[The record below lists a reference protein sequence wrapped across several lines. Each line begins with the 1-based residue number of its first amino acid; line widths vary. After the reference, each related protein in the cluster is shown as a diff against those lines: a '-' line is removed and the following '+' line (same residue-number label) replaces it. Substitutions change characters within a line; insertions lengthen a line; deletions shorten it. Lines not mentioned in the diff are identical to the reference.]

1 VDEPPDRSWNHDTR
15 EPVRGRADDRR
26 SDAVGSGFP
35 RLGFGLGLRLPH
47 YQDVLD
53 GDPRV
58 DWWEVI
64 SENFLVAG
72 GNPRRVLREVRQRWP
87 VALHGVSLSIG
98 SVDPVD
104 DDYLARLAALVAEIE
119 PAIVSDHLC
128 WSALGGHS
136 AHDLWPLP
144 YTEEALALVEG
155 KVRRVQDRLGR
166 RILLENPSS
175 YVTFAAS
182 QLSEAEFL
190 AEVARRADCGILLD
204 VNNIHVSSTNHG
216 WDPAAYLAA
225 IPPARVGQIHL
236 AGHSD
241 HGTHLLD
248 THDHPVCEAVWA
260 LYGEALAR
268 FGNVASMIE
277 RDEAI
282 PPLDQLVDELDRA
295 RRIASGRAHDA
306 SAQPEAARG

>member
-1 VDEPPDRSWNHDTR
+1 M
-15 EPVRGRADDRR
+15 
-26 SDAVGSGFP
+26 FP
-35 RLGFGLGLRLPH
+35 RLGFGLGLRPPH

-72 GNPRRVLREVRQRWP
+72 GNPRRVLREVRERWP
-87 VALHGVSLSIG
+87 VVLHGVSLSIG

-104 DDYLARLAALVAEIE
+104 DDYLARLRLLVDEVD
-119 PAIVSDHLC
+119 PPIVSDHLC

-136 AHDLWPLP
+136 GHDLWPVP
-144 YTEEALALVEG
+144 YTEEALALVVD
-155 KVRRVQDRLGR
+155 KVGRVQDRLGR

-175 YVTFAAS
+175 YVTFVAS

-204 VNNIHVSSTNHG
+204 VNNVYVSSTNHG
-216 WDPAAYLAA
+216 WDAAAYLAA
-225 IPPARVGQIHL
+225 LPVERVGQLHL

-248 THDHPVCEAVWA
+248 THDHPVCDAVWR
-260 LYGEALAR
+260 LYGDALAR
-268 FGNVASMIE
+268 FGDVASMIE
-277 RDEAI
+277 RDDHI
-282 PPLDQLVDELDRA
+282 PALDELIDELDHA
-295 RRIASGRAHDA
+295 RQIAGAAPASRDA
-306 SAQPEAARG
+306 AGAAGAAAPIAV

>member
-1 VDEPPDRSWNHDTR
+1 M
-15 EPVRGRADDRR
+15 
-26 SDAVGSGFP
+26 FP
-35 RLGFGLGLRLPH
+35 RLGFGLGLRPPH

-53 GDPRV
+53 GSPRV

-72 GNPRRVLREVRQRWP
+72 GNPRRMLREVCERWP

-104 DDYLARLAALVAEIE
+104 DDYLGQLAALADEVR
-119 PAIVSDHLC
+119 PPIVSDHLC

-144 YTEEALALVEG
+144 YTEEALALVID
-155 KVRRVQDRLGR
+155 KVSRVQDRLGR

-204 VNNIHVSSTNHG
+204 VNNVYVSSTNHG

-225 IPPARVGQIHL
+225 IPTERVGQIHL

-241 HGTHLLD
+241 HGSHLLD
-248 THDHPVCEAVWA
+248 THDHPICEAVWA
-260 LYGEALAR
+260 LYGDAVAR
-268 FGNVASMIE
+268 FGAVTTMVE
-277 RDEAI
+277 RDDHI
-282 PPLDQLVDELDRA
+282 PPLEELVDELDRA
-295 RRIASGRAHDA
+295 RQIASAPGRAA
-306 SAQPEAARG
+306 PAQREAANG

>member
-1 VDEPPDRSWNHDTR
+1 MF
-15 EPVRGRADDRR
+15 A
-26 SDAVGSGFP
+26 

-47 YQDVLD
+47 YRDVVE

-72 GNPRRVLREVRQRWP
+72 GNPRRVLRLVGERWP
-87 VALHGVSLSIG
+87 VVLHGVSLSIG

-104 DDYLARLAALVAEIE
+104 ADYLARLAALADEVD
-119 PAIVSDHLC
+119 PPYVSDHLC

-136 AHDLWPLP
+136 AHDLWPMP
-144 YTEEALALVEG
+144 YTEEALDLVVD
-155 KVRRVQDRLGR
+155 KVGRVQDRLRR

-182 QLSEAEFL
+182 SLGEAEFL

-204 VNNIHVSSTNHG
+204 VNNVYVSSTNHG
-216 WDPAAYLAA
+216 WDAHAYLAA
-225 IPPARVGQIHL
+225 MPPERVAQIHL

-241 HGTHLLD
+241 HGSHLLD
-248 THDHPVCEAVWA
+248 THDHPVCEAVWQ
-260 LYGEALAR
+260 LYGEAVAR
-268 FGNVASMIE
+268 FGVVSTMIE
-277 RDEAI
+277 RDDDIAALAE
-282 PPLDQLVDELDRA
+282 LVDELDRA
-295 RRIASGRAHDA
+295 RRIA
-306 SAQPEAARG
+306 

>member
-1 VDEPPDRSWNHDTR
+1 MF
-15 EPVRGRADDRR
+15 A
-26 SDAVGSGFP
+26 
-35 RLGFGLGLRLPH
+35 RLGFGLAPPLPH
-47 YQDVLD
+47 YQDVVE

-72 GNPRRVLREVRQRWP
+72 GNPRRVLREVRARWP
-87 VALHGVSLSIG
+87 VVLHGVSLSIG

-104 DDYLARLAALVAEIE
+104 DDYLARLAALVAEVD
-119 PAIVSDHLC
+119 PPIVSDHLC
-128 WSALGGHS
+128 WSALGGHA

-144 YTEEALALVEG
+144 YTDEALAVVVD
-155 KVRRVQDRLGR
+155 KVGRVQDRLGR

-182 QLSEAEFL
+182 HIPEAEFL

-204 VNNIHVSSTNHG
+204 VNNVYVSAKNHG
-216 WDPAAYLAA
+216 WDAAAYLAA
-225 IPPARVGQIHL
+225 MPPERVAQIHL

-248 THDHPVCEAVWA
+248 THDHPVCEAVWQLFGDA
-260 LYGEALAR
+260 IAR
-268 FGNVASMIE
+268 FGAVATMIE
-277 RDEAI
+277 RDDHI
-282 PPLDQLVDELDRA
+282 PALGELIDELDRA
-295 RRIASGRAHDA
+295 RQIAG
-306 SAQPEAARG
+306 EAAAPAA

>member
-1 VDEPPDRSWNHDTR
+1 V
-15 EPVRGRADDRR
+15 
-26 SDAVGSGFP
+26 FP
-35 RLGFGLGLRLPH
+35 RLGFGLGLRPPH
-47 YQDVLD
+47 YQDVVA
-53 GDPRV
+53 GEPRV

-72 GNPRRVLREVRQRWP
+72 GNPRRVLRQVRERWP

-104 DDYLARLAALVAEIE
+104 EDYLGRLAALVAEVE
-119 PAIVSDHLC
+119 PPIVSDHLC
-128 WSALGGHS
+128 WSALGGHA

-144 YTEEALALVEG
+144 YTEEALALVEA

-182 QLSEAEFL
+182 QIPEAEFL
-190 AEVARRADCGILLD
+190 AELTRRADCGILLD
-204 VNNIHVSSTNHG
+204 VNNVYVNARNHG
-216 WDPAAYLAA
+216 WDAAGYLAA
-225 IPPARVGQIHL
+225 IPAERVGQIHL

-248 THDHPVCEAVWA
+248 THDHPVCEAVWT
-260 LYGEALAR
+260 LYGEAVAR
-268 FGNVASMIE
+268 FGDVPSMIE

-282 PPLDQLVDELDRA
+282 PSLDELVGELDRA
-295 RRIASGRAHDA
+295 RRIASAPARHAA
-306 SAQPEAARG
+306 AQPEAAHG